1 MEAVIDKVVAELT
14 TFKNTTEAD
23 GGCSDVLDIQAVYF
37 GDPGVIPSELYPC
50 LTVEPVRDV
59 PTSET
64 TGFDVRELEVSV
76 TVLIDSR
83 EYFDSTVDEA
93 DGDRKLVKTMYL
105 LQRWLRRTANRQL
118 DGLAGVREVKVQS
131 TDYMG
136 QVRASV
142 IAKSAQVSLL
152 VNKQYS
158 RQA

>member
-1 MEAVIDKVVAELT
+1 MEAVIDKLVAEAT
-14 TFKNTTEAD
+14 AFKSTPEAD
-23 GGCSDVLDIQAVYF
+23 GGCSDILDIQAVYF
-37 GDPGVIPSELYPC
+37 GDPGLIPAALYPC
-50 LTVEPVRDV
+50 VTVEPVRDAPV
-59 PTSET
+59 SET
-64 TGFDVRELEVSV
+64 TGFDVRDLEVTV
-76 TVLIDSR
+76 TVLIDAR

-93 DGDRKLVKTMYL
+93 DGDRQLVKTVSL

-136 QVRASV
+136 QVRGSV
-142 IAKSAQVSLL
+142 VAKSAQVSLL